1 MLSLRNSRIDSD
13 RKPQPGL
20 PSRDWELIPR
30 GRFWRATFT
39 AMGSPCEVLCESGS
53 AVEAEDVAKM
63 VATEAWRIEDKFS
76 RYVAGNI
83 VDRINSAC
91 GNSVEVDEET
101 AGLIEF
107 ANLLYDMS
115 DGRFDITSG
124 VLRKVWTFDG
134 SDRVPTEA
142 EILDV
147 MQHVGWK
154 KVSWKG
160 RGLKVPAGMQIDLGG
175 VGKEYA
181 VDKAIGLIREHTAV
195 ACLVN
200 FGGDLAVTGPPTCH
214 GSWQV
219 GREALQGPSASPS
232 GVIQLKTGALATS
245 GDTRR
250 FLMKDGIRYSHI
262 LDPTTGWPI
271 AGAPASITVAADTCV
286 QAGVFCTLAMLR
298 GDKAEDMLTNEGLN
312 YWFMRT

>member
-1 MLSLRNSRIDSD
+1 MLSLRNSPTDSD
-13 RKPQPGL
+13 RPPQPGL
-20 PSRDWELIPR
+20 RPRNWELVPR
-30 GRFWRATFT
+30 GRFWHATFA
-39 AMGSPCEVLCESGS
+39 AMGSPCEVLCETGS
-53 AVEAEDVAKM
+53 AVKAEDIAEM
-63 VATEAWRIEDKFS
+63 VANEAWRIEDKFS

-83 VDRINSAC
+83 VDRINSAS

-124 VLRKVWTFDG
+124 VLRRVWNFDG
-134 SDRVPTEA
+134 SDRIPTEV

-147 MQHVGWK
+147 MQHVGWE
-154 KVSWKG
+154 KVSWKN
-160 RGLKVPAGMQIDLGG
+160 RVLKMPAGMQIDLGG

-181 VDKAIGLIREHTAV
+181 VDKAVSLIREYSPTP
-195 ACLVN
+195 CLVN
-200 FGGDLAVTGPPTCH
+200 FGGDLSVTGPPTSQA
-214 GSWQV
+214 SWQV

-232 GVIQLKTGALATS
+232 GVIQLRTGALATS

-298 GDKAEDMLTNEGLN
+298 AGDAEAMLDNEN
-312 YWFMRT
+312 VRYWSLLT

>member
-1 MLSLRNSRIDSD
+1 MLSLRNSPTDSD
-13 RKPQPGL
+13 RPPQPAL
-20 PSRDWELIPR
+20 RSRTWELTPH
-30 GRFWRATFT
+30 GHFWRATFM
-39 AMGSPCEVLCESGS
+39 AMGSPCEVLCETGS
-53 AVEAEDVAKM
+53 AVAAEDVAEI

-83 VDRINSAC
+83 IDRINSAC
-91 GNSVEVDEET
+91 GRRVAVDEET

-124 VLRKVWTFDG
+124 VLRRVWTFDG

-147 MQHVGWK
+147 MQHVGWE
-154 KVSWKG
+154 KVSWKN
-160 RGLKVPAGMQIDLGG
+160 RVLSMPAGMQIDLGG

-181 VDKAIGLIREHTAV
+181 VDKAVNLIREQTAI

-200 FGGDLAVTGPPTCH
+200 FGGDLAVTGPPTCQV
-214 GSWQV
+214 SWQI
-219 GREALQGPSASPS
+219 GRESLQDPSASPS
-232 GVIQLKTGALATS
+232 GVIRLKAGALATS

-250 FLMKDGIRYSHI
+250 YLLKDGIRYSHI

-271 AGAPASITVAADTCV
+271 TGAPASITVAADTCV
-286 QAGVFCTLAMLR
+286 QAGVLCTLAMLR
-298 GDKAEDMLTNEGLN
+298 GDEAEAMLNDEGVK
-312 YWFMRT
+312 YWCLRT

>member
-1 MLSLRNSRIDSD
+1 
-13 RKPQPGL
+13 
-20 PSRDWELIPR
+20 
-30 GRFWRATFT
+30 
-39 AMGSPCEVLCESGS
+39 MGSPCEVLCETGS
-53 AVEAEDVAKM
+53 AAEAEDVAET
-63 VATEAWRIEDKFS
+63 VAIEAWRIEDKFS

-147 MQHVGWK
+147 MQHVGWE
-154 KVSWKG
+154 KVSWKS
-160 RGLKVPAGMQIDLGG
+160 RVLKMPAGMQIDLGG

-200 FGGDLAVTGPPTCH
+200 FGGDLAVTGPPTCQA
-214 GSWQV
+214 SWQI
-219 GREALQGPSASPS
+219 GREAIAGPFCLAERRDSA
-232 GVIQLKTGALATS
+232 
-245 GDTRR
+245 
-250 FLMKDGIRYSHI
+250 KDGGTRNERRHAPLLDERRHSLQPYSRSNDRLANCRCAGIHYGRRRYLRTSRRV
-262 LDPTTGWPI
+262 LYTCD
-271 AGAPASITVAADTCV
+271 AAW
-286 QAGVFCTLAMLR
+286 G
-298 GDKAEDMLTNEGLN
+298 
-312 YWFMRT
+312 

>member
-1 MLSLRNSRIDSD
+1 MLSLRNSPIGSD
-13 RKPQPGL
+13 RPPQPGL
-20 PSRDWELIPR
+20 RSRNWDLTPH
-30 GRFWRATFT
+30 GHFWRASFM
-39 AMGSPCEVLCESGS
+39 AMGSPCELLCETGS
-53 AVEAEDVAKM
+53 TAEAEDVAEV
-63 VATEAWRIEDKFS
+63 VAREAWRIEDKFS
-76 RYVAGNI
+76 RYIPGNV
-83 VDRINSAC
+83 VDRINSAS
-91 GNSVEVDEET
+91 GSGIKVDEET

-115 DGRFDITSG
+115 DGRFDVTSG
-124 VLRKVWTFDG
+124 VLRRVWTFDG
-134 SDRVPTEA
+134 SDSVPSEA

-147 MQHVGWK
+147 MRYVGWE
-154 KVSWKG
+154 KVSWKNCV
-160 RGLKVPAGMQIDLGG
+160 LKMPAGMQIDLGG

-181 VDKAIGLIREHTAV
+181 VDKAVGLIREKTSI

-200 FGGDLAVTGPPTCH
+200 FGGDLAVTGAPTCQAN
-214 GSWQV
+214 WQI

-232 GVIQLKTGALATS
+232 GVIQLKTGALSTS

-298 GDKAEDMLTNEGLN
+298 ASDAEAMLDNEDVR
-312 YWFMRT
+312 YWSLRT